1 MQRVTILTNGKLTN
15 IASTVLWGYHRT
27 NMTGFNA
34 DNGVLE
40 INGGGKKM
48 NVYPIVQ
55 FNQEMKIRTDGIS
68 NVISTKAKDLLICEA
83 YGNSKDKTSN

>member
-1 MQRVTILTNGKLTN
+1 
-15 IASTVLWGYHRT
+15 
-27 NMTGFNA
+27 
-34 DNGVLE
+34 
-40 INGGGKKM
+40 M

-68 NVISTKAKDLLICEA
+68 NVISTKAKDLLICET